1 MKKITVSE
9 TDIITEKTTVIEREM
24 TADEYAQY
32 LKDEAIAQVNKA
44 EAEEIERL
52 RASRT
57 AKLLALG
64 LTEEEIN
71 A

>member
-9 TDIITEKTTVIEREM
+9 TDIITGETTVIEREM

>member
-1 MKKITVSE
+1 MKKITEST
-9 TDIITEKTTVIEREM
+9 TDIITEKTSVVERDM
-24 TADEYAQY
+24 TPSEYAEF
-32 LKDEAIAQVNKA
+32 LKYEELAAAQKVA
-44 EAEEIERL
+44 EEEIERV
-52 RASRT
+52 RESRK